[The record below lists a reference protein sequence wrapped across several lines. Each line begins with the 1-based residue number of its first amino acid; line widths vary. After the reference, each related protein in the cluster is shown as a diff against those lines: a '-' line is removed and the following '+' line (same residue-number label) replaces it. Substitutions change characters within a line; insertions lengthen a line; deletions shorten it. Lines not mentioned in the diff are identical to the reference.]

1 MSHYFQAMY
10 CMGSYPEPTKILCSP
25 RLTSATTLCLGY
37 CFRMRPTFLFVKN
50 HYQCCSLKTLENGIG
65 NNVIESRSFAKDDL
79 VWWKADLASA
89 TPPHGKTLEILI
101 QSTLQRH
108 IRKPPQVASDD
119 EC

>member
-1 MSHYFQAMY
+1 MAVSEITAKAR
-10 CMGSYPEPTKILCSP
+10 PDKKLELAI
-25 RLTSATTLCLGY
+25 ATVVAFYNRDPFG
-37 CFRMRPTFLFVKN
+37 FV
-50 HYQCCSLKTLENGIG
+50 
-65 NNVIESRSFAKDDL
+65 A